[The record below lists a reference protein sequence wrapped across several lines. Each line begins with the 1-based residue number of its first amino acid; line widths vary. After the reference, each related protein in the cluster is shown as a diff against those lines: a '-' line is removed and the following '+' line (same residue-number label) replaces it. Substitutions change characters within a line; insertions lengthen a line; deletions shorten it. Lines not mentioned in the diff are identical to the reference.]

1 MNDDAWLML
10 MFISYKISCLAVGA
24 LFAYMGYRL
33 FLADKV
39 ESAGDLDVSVNKN
52 RLLLKKAA
60 PGTFFAL
67 FGTVVIAFTILKG
80 VEYQSTGQSLPSKQT
95 VDNVLPE
102 KPPF

>member
-1 MNDDAWLML
+1 MNDDVWLML
-10 MFISYKISCLAVGA
+10 LFISYKIACLLVGI

-33 FLADKV
+33 FLADKI
-39 ESAGDLDVSVNKN
+39 EPAGDLDVSSDKK
-52 RLLLKKAA
+52 RLILKKAA

-80 VEYQSTGQSLPSKQT
+80 VAYQATGQGFPSSQP
-95 VDNVLPE
+95 VENVLPE

>member
-1 MNDDAWLML
+1 MNDDVWLML
-10 MFISYKISCLAVGA
+10 LFISYKIACLLIGA

-39 ESAGDLDVSVNKN
+39 EPAGDLDVSANKK

-80 VEYQSTGQSLPSKQT
+80 VEYQTSVPSAPSRQQ
-95 VDNVLPE
+95 VENVLPD